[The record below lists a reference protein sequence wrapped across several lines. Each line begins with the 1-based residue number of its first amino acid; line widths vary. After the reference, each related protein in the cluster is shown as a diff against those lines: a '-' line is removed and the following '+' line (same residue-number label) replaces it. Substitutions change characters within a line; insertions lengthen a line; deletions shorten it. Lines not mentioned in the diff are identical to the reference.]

1 MEYVTSTL
9 MYMHT
14 KKLQTT
20 LCTHIQIQNQSFDS
34 DNYWEITQHVRTT
47 QLWMTKPQHDPT
59 MYTTHQWLLQHI
71 NNSQHELIT
80 DDC

>member
-34 DNYWEITQHVRTT
+34 DNY
-47 QLWMTKPQHDPT
+47 
-59 MYTTHQWLLQHI
+59 
-71 NNSQHELIT
+71 
-80 DDC
+80 